1 MVEAKPFMES
11 DLLMWKQPAKTG
23 GLLAALNM
31 SFLMIRYFDLSLTPL
46 LCNLATLAI
55 CFGAAVQL
63 AAPQVAEH
71 SLELMS
77 KDTIAAAVESVA
89 KVVNAATIFVRD
101 LVLWTNKQSTIQ
113 AFFGLQVV
121 RHFAPYISMSFLVW
135 LCGNL
140 LFTVPYLLRA
150 RKDDIDKHVQPK
162 LIKAKSFLQ
171 DDILAKIPKHVE
183 GESAKEQ

>member
-1 MVEAKPFMES
+1 MVEAKPLMES
-11 DLLMWKQPAKTG
+11 NLLMWKQPAKTG

-31 SFLMIRYFDLSLTPL
+31 SFVMIRYLDLSLTPL
-46 LCNLATLAI
+46 LCNLGTLAI

-63 AAPQVAEH
+63 AAPQAAEH

-77 KDTIAAAVESVA
+77 KDTISAAVESVA

-101 LVLWTNKQSTIQ
+101 LVLWTDKQSTIQ
-113 AFFGLQVV
+113 AFIGLQVV
-121 RHFAPYISMSFLVW
+121 RHFAPYIGIPFLAW

-140 LFTVPYLLRA
+140 LFTVPYILHA

-162 LIKAKSFLQ
+162 LKKAKSFLQ
-171 DDILAKIPKHVE
+171 DDILAKIPKHVDE
-183 GESAKEQ
+183 QSAKEQ